1 MAIVPAWAAWDNIVL
16 ALFLSPSWGIGL
28 LSCLEFT
35 HFCFSSLET
44 SVQSASLTPSP
55 LLPGRRLPSC
65 SAACAYP
72 SRAIRCGPRQTT
84 AGPWR
89 KTAAPSKWLPAHL
102 TPGTHRDTQQPH
114 GPGRPRPKSLGWWG
128 SWPDLSPF
136 CVHTGDLPDTRAQS
150 RGQPFSE
157 FFSEGP
163 SPCTS
168 QMAPPQAFLFPLAT
182 WVTSSAG
189 FIPSADRHEQAASS
203 QKQAL
208 R

>member
-28 LSCLEFT
+28 LSCPEFT

-55 LLPGRRLPSC
+55 LLPRRRLPSC
-65 SAACAYP
+65 SAACAHSP
-72 SRAIRCGPRQTT
+72 RTIRCGPRQTT
-84 AGPWR
+84 AGPR
-89 KTAAPSKWLPAHL
+89 KKTAAPSRRLPAHL

-114 GPGRPRPKSLGWWG
+114 GSGRPLPKSLGWWG
-128 SWPDLSPF
+128 GGDPGWTLSPF
-136 CVHTGDLPDTRAQS
+136 YVHTGNLPDTRAQS
-150 RGQPFSE
+150 RGQSFSE

-182 WVTSSAG
+182 SVTSSAG
-189 FIPSADRHEQAASS
+189 FSLS
-203 QKQAL
+203 
-208 R
+208 